1 MVLTKGCRPVTT
13 EETFSDDVSGDCM
26 QYVTA
31 MTDHMYVRAIRAH
44 TKTKMEQMVAHG
56 LFLALPLAVRQHL
69 SVPYRTLRIL
79 RSLLSYL
86 TDIQKDKLLVRYVS
100 TLR

>member
-44 TKTKMEQMVAHG
+44 TKTKMEQMS